1 MKRKI
6 AVVLLAAMLVITGF
20 TACSGGNGQSSQQAK
35 DIDIA
40 AVSEQIRSECSF
52 RDELLELSMDVLDNQ
67 YKVGDL
73 KDSIEQ
79 MSVYVSS
86 SGMRVDE
93 LAIFKMKT
101 ADDAS
106 KMKDVF
112 EDRKESLVKKFE
124 DYVPDEVPQI
134 DKSEMVIS
142 GQYAMFV
149 ISEDHAKAA
158 EIFNNALQ

>member
-6 AVVLLAAMLVITGF
+6 AVVLLAAMLVIATLS
-20 TACSGGNGQSSQQAK
+20 ACGTSGGQSSQQAK
-35 DIDIA
+35 DMDIA

-52 RDELLELSMDVLDNQ
+52 RDELLELSMDILDNQ

-79 MSVYVSS
+79 MSVFVSA

-93 LAIFKMKT
+93 IAIFKMKS

-106 KMKDVF
+106 KMKEVF
-112 EDRKESLVKKFE
+112 ENRKESLVKKFE
-124 DYVPDEVPQI
+124 DYVPDKVPQI
-134 DKSEMVIS
+134 DKSEMAIS

-158 EIFNNALQ
+158 EIFNNALK